1 MKILILM
8 DQFHTLNGAERLS
21 VQLAEG
27 LNRRPGMRA
36 DIASMY
42 TEDFGE
48 HREAMRQLRMQ
59 GIDIFH
65 FLGLKVH
72 PSPFALAGAILR
84 LRRILREGAYDVVET
99 YTVTPAIAASWATR
113 GLRTRFVG
121 GLHHSYEVAEHNAL
135 RHKLWRFSVR
145 NNRRSR
151 FYAISEFVKRCWIA
165 YSSTVPA
172 YTRTVC
178 NGIPDHFFSA
188 QPEREEVRTELGL
201 PPTARIAL
209 FVGSIVSYKGVD
221 IALEALGPILEERNL
236 YLVFAGSWNQPSGGA
251 FPGEEGY
258 FDGLKERINAEGWGG
273 HIQFIGRRHDI
284 PRLMAS
290 SDLLI
295 HPARIEGFGL
305 ILAEAMAAGLPVV
318 ATNVQGIPE
327 VLEQTEALMTPPDD
341 PTAFRDAVSSTLDR
355 SDEVREQ
362 AIALGRKRA
371 ELYRMDRRIDNM
383 VKLFEDTLAESEA

>member
-8 DQFHTLNGAERLS
+8 DVFHTMNGAERLS

-42 TEDFGE
+42 TADMGG
-48 HREAMRQLRMQ
+48 HREAMVQLRER
-59 GIDIFH
+59 GIETFH

-72 PSPFALAGAILR
+72 PDPLSFVGAIFR
-84 LRRILREGAYDVVET
+84 LRRILREGDYDVVET

-113 GLRTRFVG
+113 GLKARLVG
-121 GLHHSYEVAEHNAL
+121 GLHHAYEMPEHNGL
-135 RHKLWRFSVR
+135 RHKVWRFSVR
-145 NNRRSR
+145 SNRRAR
-151 FYAISEFVKRCWIA
+151 FYAISEFVRRSWIE
-165 YSSTVPA
+165 YSRTKVA
-172 YTRTVC
+172 LTRTVI
-178 NGIPDHFFSA
+178 NGIPDEFFEA
-188 QPEREEVRTELGL
+188 RPAA
-201 PPTARIAL
+201 ARIAL

-221 IALEALGPILEERNL
+221 VALEALGPMLEEL
-236 YLVFAGSWNQPSGGA
+236 DLHVVFAGAWTKPSGGD
-251 FPGEEGY
+251 FEGETG
-258 FDGLKERINAEGWGG
+258 FFQSLNERIAAQGWGSRT
-273 HIQFIGRRHDI
+273 HFLGRRDDI

-327 VLEQTEALMTPPDD
+327 VLEDTDAIMTPPDD
-341 PTAFRDAVSSTLDR
+341 PEAFRAAVVQVLGR
-355 SDEVREQ
+355 SEEVRERC
-362 AIALGRKRA
+362 IARGRTRA
-371 ELYRMDRRIDNM
+371 SLYRMERRIDSM
-383 VKLFEDTLAESEA
+383 VNLFEDAIAETEI